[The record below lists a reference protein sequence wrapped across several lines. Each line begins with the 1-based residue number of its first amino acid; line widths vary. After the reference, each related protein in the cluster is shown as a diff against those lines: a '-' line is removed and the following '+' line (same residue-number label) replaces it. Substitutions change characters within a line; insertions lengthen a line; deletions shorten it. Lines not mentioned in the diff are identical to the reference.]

1 METFITV
8 LMTILFCG
16 TPILLGIQNVK
27 QEDEIKKL
35 NNKINQL
42 KAEKESLMENI
53 RTLCLRRDSGRKN
66 LHDIDI
72 FCKN

>member
-1 METFITV
+1 MDAFVNV

-16 TPILLGIQNVK
+16 TPIFLWIQNVK
-27 QEDEIKKL
+27 QDDEIKKL
-35 NNKINQL
+35 NDKIKQL
-42 KAEKESLMENI
+42 EAEKESLMENI

-66 LHDIDI
+66 LHDI